1 MVIKKHILA
10 LAIIGLSS
18 SIMYAQTESNQ
29 TQPVDHNFDLQEAI
43 SYAKQNSLLLQNSKL
58 DMTNADETVN
68 QIKSAI
74 YPKVTAGIGY
84 NHYLQVPESW
94 IPNFGGTNPEYIK
107 VAFQQ
112 KIGMNANV
120 TASQLIFDGAY
131 FLGLKAA
138 REFTKVSS
146 LLYIKS
152 ETDLEYQIANAY
164 VQTVGIQ
171 SNVTSLESNMATI
184 DSNLRMMNAMYK
196 EGFVEKLDI
205 DKLQLTRSNLK
216 TQKDKLLG
224 MVEVL
229 NNVLKVQLGIPVK
242 DELSLKNSLD
252 DLNQIIMLPELNPD
266 AIKQRIE
273 VQLLDQQLALSKLD
287 EKRYK
292 VGRYPTVAGFVQHQ
306 QSTQRPEFNFFQ
318 SDLTPN
324 NSFIPSTVVGINV
337 SMTLFDGFQ
346 NKSRIREV
354 VNNRT
359 KTENDLENF
368 KRYATLEFSNAK
380 INYQSN
386 LNIWEQQ
393 KKNIALAKDIYNRTK
408 IKYQEGV
415 GSALEITQAEND
427 MVSANTSYQTAMN
440 DVILS
445 KIEIK
450 KSLGKKVVE

>member
-1 MVIKKHILA
+1 MV
-10 LAIIGLSS
+10 
-18 SIMYAQTESNQ
+18 
-29 TQPVDHNFDLQEAI
+29 
-43 SYAKQNSLLLQNSKL
+43 
-58 DMTNADETVN
+58 
-68 QIKSAI
+68 
-74 YPKVTAGIGY
+74 
-84 NHYLQVPESW
+84 
-94 IPNFGGTNPEYIK
+94 
-107 VAFQQ
+107 
-112 KIGMNANV
+112 
-120 TASQLIFDGAY
+120 LI

-359 KTENDLENF
+359 KTETTWKIL
-368 KRYATLEFSNAK
+368 TLCNS
-380 INYQSN
+380 
-386 LNIWEQQ
+386 
-393 KKNIALAKDIYNRTK
+393 
-408 IKYQEGV
+408 
-415 GSALEITQAEND
+415 
-427 MVSANTSYQTAMN
+427 
-440 DVILS
+440 
-445 KIEIK
+445 
-450 KSLGKKVVE
+450 